1 MKTWTLL
8 PLLLLASACA
18 TSAPQADSP
27 ELARYRAH
35 AGAPVPTFKY
45 FGHGHVESWKPFGER
60 ALAVWT
66 HPNEAYLIDL
76 DTNCTDL
83 DRAMSIEFTA
93 HAGVVGTSD
102 DVLVR
107 YPGTHL
113 PCRIQTI
120 RPLDTAALRDSKAKP
135 ADQDSGT

>member
-1 MKTWTLL
+1 MKTWMIL
-8 PLLLLASACA
+8 PLLLVSACA
-18 TSAPQADSP
+18 TSAPQP
-27 ELARYRAH
+27 ENAQLTLYRAH

-45 FGHGHVESWKPFGER
+45 FGRGHVESWKPFGDR

-76 DTNCTDL
+76 DSSCMDL
-83 DRAMSIEFTA
+83 DRATSIEFTS

-113 PCRIQTI
+113 PCRIETI
-120 RPLDTAALRDSKAKP
+120 RPLDTAALREGGK
-135 ADQDSGT
+135 ADQASGT

>member
-1 MKTWTLL
+1 MKTWMIL
-8 PLLLLASACA
+8 PLLLVSACA
-18 TSAPQADSP
+18 TSAPQP
-27 ELARYRAH
+27 ENAQLALYRAH

-45 FGHGHVESWKPFGER
+45 IGRGHVESWKPFGDR

-76 DTNCTDL
+76 DSSCMDL
-83 DRAMSIEFTA
+83 DRATGIELTS

-113 PCRIQTI
+113 PCRIETI
-120 RPLDTAALRDSKAKP
+120 RPLDTAALRESDAKS
-135 ADQDSGT
+135 ADQASGT